1 MGSPSAPSAPSALSA
16 VRVVAYNAHM
26 GDMQLSLRARHAK
39 ILDVLL
45 RDDLAPST
53 IFMIQEA
60 GKLLALLA
68 TSHARNHVAFHAMG
82 VGKPMGVLTLVP
94 KTLVA
99 EGAEVESLA
108 FTSSPMR
115 RQCHLV
121 LVRGT
126 ALVNAHLES
135 CADGA
140 KVREQQVR
148 EIGSAV
154 QKLGRLK
161 GKSYGYGVFGDL
173 NGYHDQS
180 GRRVSHVGYGVE
192 VSRRPSARFPSL
204 SPHKLRTFYVRAGV
218 P

>member
-1 MGSPSAPSAPSALSA
+1 MGSPSSLSALSA

-26 GDMQLSLRARHAK
+26 GEMQLSLRARHEK

-45 RDDLAPST
+45 NEDLAPST

-60 GKLLALLA
+60 GELLALLA
-68 TSHARNHVAFHAMG
+68 TRNARNHVVYHAMG

-108 FTSSPMR
+108 FKNSPMR
-115 RQCHLV
+115 RQCHIV

-140 KVREQQVR
+140 KVREQQVL

-154 QKLGRLK
+154 QKLGRLRA
-161 GKSYGYGVFGDL
+161 KSYGYGVFGDL
-173 NGYHDQS
+173 NGYHDQT
-180 GRRVSHVGYGVE
+180 GRRVSHLGYGIE
-192 VSRRPSARFPSL
+192 VRRSPSARFPSY

-218 P
+218 S